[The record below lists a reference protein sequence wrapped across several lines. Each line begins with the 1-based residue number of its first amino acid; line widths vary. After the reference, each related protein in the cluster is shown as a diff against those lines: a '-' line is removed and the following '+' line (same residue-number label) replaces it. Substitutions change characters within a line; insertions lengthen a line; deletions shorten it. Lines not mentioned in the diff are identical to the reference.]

1 MTVVIIDIEINLLKG
16 EQIRTRQFI
25 QNIIFLSFKAWRQA
39 FVAILIRFL
48 SHIFRVSRM
57 HTLWADGEVDR
68 DPLRCAFI
76 VLCLRYHIQFANIFQ
91 VDKILHWL
99 NHHFHF
105 TFKLKSYFLQVKTTT
120 WVKRRS
126 RTGLLGTKISQ
137 CKKSQ
142 KTNIQLSNNI
152 FTNLPLQFS
161 LTIPNPVKKF

>member
-1 MTVVIIDIEINLLKG
+1 MTTSFRCYFNSLL
-16 EQIRTRQFI
+16 ESY
-25 QNIIFLSFKAWRQA
+25 LSGFKNAYALSRWR
-39 FVAILIRFL
+39 
-48 SHIFRVSRM
+48 SWH
-57 HTLWADGEVDR
+57 
-68 DPLRCAFI
+68 PLRCAFI